1 MIEENTRV
9 RKAWQSLAD
18 TILYSGIKEKDYWFL
33 VSDWGQELLL
43 DKPPKVQQKVRQI
56 IADFEKEHCTKFNDF
71 MACVNSLV
79 DDDFVK
85 TSQLVS
91 KMDISQVCDKIN

>member
-1 MIEENTRV
+1 
-9 RKAWQSLAD
+9 
-18 TILYSGIKEKDYWFL
+18 
-33 VSDWGQELLL
+33 
-43 DKPPKVQQKVRQI
+43 
-56 IADFEKEHCTKFNDF
+56 